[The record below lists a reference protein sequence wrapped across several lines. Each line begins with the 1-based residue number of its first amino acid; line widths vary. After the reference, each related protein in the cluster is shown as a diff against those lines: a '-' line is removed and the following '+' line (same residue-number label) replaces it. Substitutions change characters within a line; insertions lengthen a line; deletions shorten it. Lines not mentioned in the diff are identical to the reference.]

1 MPPKAPAF
9 WTWPGHTIMSRALT
23 PASWIYRA
31 ASAMLKRAAKPYKS
45 HLPVLCIGGAVMGGS
60 GKTPVLHALLPLL
73 EQSGFVRPV
82 ILLRGYGGTLKG
94 PTRVDPAIHTASDV
108 GDEAILHAWRAP
120 TIIAADRAAGA
131 RMAEAMNADIIIMDD
146 GLQNNSLEKTA
157 SVLVYD
163 TLRGAGNGQVFPAGP
178 LREPLSAAAEKCV
191 AIVATGGG
199 ARADFPGKPVFE
211 TALSITSSH
220 DKAVNYGAFAG
231 IGYPEKFKNT
241 LEQNGFRL
249 TAFVPFP
256 DHHPYSPGDCEML
269 LRPALPLLT
278 TEKDYVRLPEN
289 LRARTQAVSIA
300 LAFDDEATFSA
311 LLKKALKG
319 QK

>member
-1 MPPKAPAF
+1 MPPKPPAF
-9 WTWPGHTIMSRALT
+9 WAWPKQTIMSRALA

-31 ASAMLKRAAKPYKS
+31 ASAILKHTAKPYKS
-45 HLPVLCIGGAVMGGS
+45 PLPVLCIGGAVMGGS

-73 EQSGFVRPV
+73 ERSGFARPM

-94 PTRVDPAIHTASDV
+94 PTRVDPALHTAADV
-108 GDEAILHAWRAP
+108 GDEAILHAWQSP

-131 RMAEAMNADIIIMDD
+131 RMAEAMGADIIIMDD
-146 GLQNNSLEKTA
+146 GLQNNGLEKTA
-157 SVLVYD
+157 SILVYD

-178 LREPLSAAAEKCV
+178 LREPLSAAAQKCI
-191 AIVATGGG
+191 AIIATGGG
-199 ARADFPGKPVFE
+199 KADISGKPVFE

-220 DKAVNYGAFAG
+220 NKDVNYGAFAG
-231 IGYPEKFKNT
+231 IGYPDKFKKT

-249 TAFVPFP
+249 SAFVPFP

-269 LRPALPLLT
+269 LRPGVPLLT
-278 TEKDYVRLPEN
+278 TEKDYVRLPEK

-300 LAFDDEATFSA
+300 LAIDDETTLAA
-311 LLKKALKG
+311 LLTKALKS
-319 QK
+319 KT